1 MFQKDKH
8 KHKLLPSL
16 KKIRSGDKLTLTICR
31 VLPISAQKVTGPRG
45 LFPDR
50 AFLGGVLA
58 RPGLFLLILRLGKVQ
73 ISL

>member
-1 MFQKDKH
+1 MFQKDKR

-16 KKIRSGDKLTLTICR
+16 KKRSGDKLTLTICR
-31 VLPISAQKVTGPRG
+31 VLPISVQKVTGPRG
-45 LFPDR
+45 LFSDG

-58 RPGLFLLILRLGKVQ
+58 KPGLFLLILRLGKVQ